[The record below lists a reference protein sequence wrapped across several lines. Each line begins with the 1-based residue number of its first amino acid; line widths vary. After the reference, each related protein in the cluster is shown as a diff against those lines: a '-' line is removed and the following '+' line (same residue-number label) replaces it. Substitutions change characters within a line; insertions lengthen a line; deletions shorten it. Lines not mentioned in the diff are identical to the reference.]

1 MPWLWPVGIE
11 EVLHIHPCSS
21 SFFMVSYKVAHTN
34 GNRGCPMEYNNRKS
48 GAGVSRRGSW
58 LMMLRSLREFKKDAL
73 LTPITVMGEVVFEA
87 LIPYEIALLVNE
99 VKAGCGLDRILYY
112 AGILLLM
119 ALCALACGYVAGIT
133 CARAS
138 CGFAKNLRQ
147 DVFYQIQEFSFGNID
162 RFSSASL
169 VTRLTTDIQNIQMA
183 FMMLVRTAFR
193 VPFNLLASFFMAW
206 YMGGRMALCFLV
218 VIPILGYGLYKI
230 AVLSVG
236 LFRKGFPQY
245 DALNYK
251 VEENIKGIRVVKSF
265 VREETEIAKFDGT
278 ARKVQAIFTKG
289 ERYVALNNPL
299 MQICIYGVMIFLLTQ
314 GSRLIVT
321 TRGRLLDIGQF
332 STLLTYSFQILGSL
346 MMLSM
351 IMVMLT
357 FTEESVQRVR
367 EVLEETSTLTSP
379 VDPVKTVRDGSV
391 DFQGVSFQYEGSTGE
406 PVLQDITLSVRS
418 GEVVGIVGGTGSG
431 KSSLVQLIPRLYDV
445 IAGSIRVGG
454 VDVRRYDLE
463 TLREN
468 VAMVLQKNLLF
479 SGTVADNLRWG
490 NPHAPRAQLE
500 EACRWACA
508 DEFIRRLP
516 KGYDTWIEQG
526 GTNLSGGQK
535 QRLCIAR
542 ALLKRPRILI
552 LDDSTSA
559 VDTRTD
565 RAIWDAL
572 ATALPGTTTFIIAQR
587 LSSVERADRILVLD
601 KGRIHG
607 LGTHAELLRTDGI
620 YQEMARSQ
628 NLLEKEREKEGT
640 LHG

>member
-193 VPFNLLASFFMAW
+193 APFNLLASFFMAW

-490 NPHAPRAQLE
+490 NPHATRAQLE

>member
-1 MPWLWPVGIE
+1 
-11 EVLHIHPCSS
+11 
-21 SFFMVSYKVAHTN
+21 
-34 GNRGCPMEYNNRKS
+34 MEKMRN
-48 GAGVSRRGSW
+48 GAGTAGGGTRRESW
-58 LMMLRSLREFKKDAL
+58 SLMLRSLREFKKDAL

-99 VKAGCGLDRILYY
+99 VKAGCGLDRILHYS
-112 AGILLLM
+112 GILLLM
-119 ALCALACGYVAGIT
+119 ALCALGCGYVAGIT

-138 CGFAKNLRQ
+138 CGFARNLRQ
-147 DVFYQIQEFSFGNID
+147 DVFSQIQQFSFGNID

-193 VPFNLLASFFMAW
+193 APFNLLASFFMAW

-218 VIPILGYGLYKI
+218 VIPVLGWGLYKI
-230 AVLSVG
+230 AVLSVAQ
-236 LFRKGFPQY
+236 FRKGFPQY
-245 DALNYK
+245 DALNDK

-265 VREETEIAKFDGT
+265 VREETEKEKFNAT
-278 ARKVQAIFTKG
+278 ARKVQALFTQG

-299 MQICIYGVMIFLLTQ
+299 MQICIYGIMVFLLTQ

-321 TRGRLLDIGQF
+321 SRGQLLDIGQF

-351 IMVMLT
+351 ILVMLT

-367 EVLEETSTLTSP
+367 EVLEEKSTLTSP
-379 VDPVKTVRDGSV
+379 EQPVETVRDGSV
-391 DFQGVSFQYEGSTGE
+391 AFDGVSFQYEGSTGE

-418 GEVVGIVGGTGSG
+418 GETLGIVGGTGSG

-445 IAGSIRVGG
+445 TAGSVRVGG
-454 VDVRRYDLE
+454 VDVRRYGLE
-463 TLREN
+463 VLRDS

-490 NPHAPRAQLE
+490 NPRAGQEELE
-500 EACRWACA
+500 AACRWACA
-508 DEFIRRLP
+508 DGFIRRLP
-516 KGYDTWIEQG
+516 KGYATWIQQG

-535 QRLCIAR
+535 QRLCLAR
-542 ALLKRPRILI
+542 ALLKRPKILI

-565 RAIWDAL
+565 RAIWEAL

-587 LSSVERADRILVLD
+587 ISSVERADRILVLD

-607 LGTHAELLRTDGI
+607 IGTHEELLRTDAI

-628 NLLEKEREKEGT
+628 NLIGEEGSC
-640 LHG
+640 HGA

>member
-1 MPWLWPVGIE
+1 
-11 EVLHIHPCSS
+11 
-21 SFFMVSYKVAHTN
+21 
-34 GNRGCPMEYNNRKS
+34 MEKMRN
-48 GAGVSRRGSW
+48 GAGTAGGGTRRESW
-58 LMMLRSLREFKKDAL
+58 SLMLRSLREFKKDAL

-99 VKAGCGLDRILYY
+99 VKAGCGLDRILHYS
-112 AGILLLM
+112 GILLLM
-119 ALCALACGYVAGIT
+119 ALCALGCGYVAGIT

-138 CGFAKNLRQ
+138 CGFARNLRQ
-147 DVFYQIQEFSFGNID
+147 DVFSQIQQFSFGNID

-193 VPFNLLASFFMAW
+193 APFNLLASFFMAW

-218 VIPILGYGLYKI
+218 VIPVLGWGLYKI
-230 AVLSVG
+230 AVLSVAQ
-236 LFRKGFPQY
+236 FRKGFPQY
-245 DALNYK
+245 DALNDK

-265 VREETEIAKFDGT
+265 VREETEKEKFNAT
-278 ARKVQAIFTKG
+278 ARKVQALFTQG

-299 MQICIYGVMIFLLTQ
+299 MQICIYGIMVFLLTQ

-321 TRGRLLDIGQF
+321 SRGQLLDIGQF

-351 IMVMLT
+351 ILVMLT

-367 EVLEETSTLTSP
+367 EVLEEKSTLTSP
-379 VDPVKTVRDGSV
+379 EQPVETVRDGSV
-391 DFQGVSFQYEGSTGE
+391 AFDGVSFQYEGSTGE

-418 GEVVGIVGGTGSG
+418 GETLGIVGGTGSG

-445 IAGSIRVGG
+445 TAGSVRVGG
-454 VDVRRYDLE
+454 VDVRRYGLE
-463 TLREN
+463 VLRDS

-490 NPHAPRAQLE
+490 NPRAGQEELE
-500 EACRWACA
+500 AACRWACA
-508 DEFIRRLP
+508 DGFIRRLP
-516 KGYDTWIEQG
+516 KGYATWIQQG

-535 QRLCIAR
+535 QRLCLAR
-542 ALLKRPRILI
+542 ALLKRPKILI

-565 RAIWDAL
+565 RAIWEAL

-587 LSSVERADRILVLD
+587 ISSVERADRILVLD

-607 LGTHAELLRTDGI
+607 IGTHQELLRTDAI

-628 NLLEKEREKEGT
+628 NLIGEEGSC
-640 LHG
+640 HGA

>member
-1 MPWLWPVGIE
+1 
-11 EVLHIHPCSS
+11 
-21 SFFMVSYKVAHTN
+21 
-34 GNRGCPMEYNNRKS
+34 MEYNNRKS

-193 VPFNLLASFFMAW
+193 APFNLLASFFMAW

-490 NPHAPRAQLE
+490 NPHATRAQLE

-607 LGTHAELLRTDGI
+607 LGTHAELLRTEGI

>member
-1 MPWLWPVGIE
+1 
-11 EVLHIHPCSS
+11 
-21 SFFMVSYKVAHTN
+21 
-34 GNRGCPMEYNNRKS
+34 MEYNNRKS

-193 VPFNLLASFFMAW
+193 APFNLLASFFMAW

-490 NPHAPRAQLE
+490 NPHATRAQLE

>member
-1 MPWLWPVGIE
+1 
-11 EVLHIHPCSS
+11 
-21 SFFMVSYKVAHTN
+21 
-34 GNRGCPMEYNNRKS
+34 MENNNRKS

-99 VKAGCGLDRILYY
+99 VKAGCGLDRILHY
-112 AGILLLM
+112 AGILLVM
-119 ALCALACGYVAGIT
+119 ALCALICGYVAGIT

-193 VPFNLLASFFMAW
+193 APFNLLASFFMAW

-218 VIPILGYGLYKI
+218 VIPILGWGLYKI
-230 AVLSVG
+230 ARLSLG
-236 LFRKGFPQY
+236 LFRQGFPQY

-265 VREETEIAKFDGT
+265 VREETEIAKFDEI

-299 MQICIYGVMIFLLTQ
+299 MQICIYGIMLFLLTW

-367 EVLEETSTLTSP
+367 EVLEEASTLTSP
-379 VDPVKTVRDGSV
+379 AAPVKTVRDGSV
-391 DFQGVSFQYEGSTGE
+391 AFDRVSFQYEGSTGE

-418 GEVVGIVGGTGSG
+418 GEVIGIVGGTGSG

-445 IAGSIRVGG
+445 TAGSVQVGG

-490 NPHAPRAQLE
+490 NPHATQAQLE

-542 ALLKRPRILI
+542 ALLKRPQILI

-607 LGTHAELLRTDGI
+607 LGTHQELLRTDAI

>member
-1 MPWLWPVGIE
+1 
-11 EVLHIHPCSS
+11 
-21 SFFMVSYKVAHTN
+21 
-34 GNRGCPMEYNNRKS
+34 MEKMRN
-48 GAGVSRRGSW
+48 GAGTAGGGTRRESW
-58 LMMLRSLREFKKDAL
+58 SLMLRSLREFKKDAL

-99 VKAGCGLDRILYY
+99 VKAGCGLDRILHYS
-112 AGILLLM
+112 GILLLM
-119 ALCALACGYVAGIT
+119 ALCALGCGYVAGIT

-138 CGFAKNLRQ
+138 CGFARNLRQ
-147 DVFYQIQEFSFGNID
+147 DVFSQIQQFSFGNID

-193 VPFNLLASFFMAW
+193 APFNLLASFFMAW

-218 VIPILGYGLYKI
+218 VIPVLGWGLYKI
-230 AVLSVG
+230 AVLSVAQ
-236 LFRKGFPQY
+236 FRKGFPQY
-245 DALNYK
+245 DALNDK

-265 VREETEIAKFDGT
+265 VREETEKEKFNAT
-278 ARKVQAIFTKG
+278 ARKVQALFTKG

-321 TRGRLLDIGQF
+321 SRGQLLDIGQF

-346 MMLSM
+346 MMVSM
-351 IMVMLT
+351 ILVMLT

-367 EVLEETSTLTSP
+367 EVLEEQSTLTSP
-379 VDPVKTVRDGSV
+379 EQPVETVRDGSV
-391 DFQGVSFQYEGSTGE
+391 AFDGVSFQYEGSTGE
-406 PVLQDITLSVRS
+406 PVLQDITLSIRS
-418 GEVVGIVGGTGSG
+418 GETLGIVGGTGSG

-445 IAGSIRVGG
+445 TAGSVRVGG
-454 VDVRRYDLE
+454 VDVRRYGLE
-463 TLREN
+463 VLRDS

-490 NPHAPRAQLE
+490 NPRAGQEELE
-500 EACRWACA
+500 AACRWACA
-508 DEFIRRLP
+508 DGFIRRLP
-516 KGYDTWIEQG
+516 KGYATWIQQG

-535 QRLCIAR
+535 QRLCLAR
-542 ALLKRPRILI
+542 ALLKRPKILI

-565 RAIWDAL
+565 RAIWEAL

-587 LSSVERADRILVLD
+587 ISSVERADRILVLD

-607 LGTHAELLRTDGI
+607 IGTHEELLRTDAI

-628 NLLEKEREKEGT
+628 NLIGEEGSC
-640 LHG
+640 HGA

>member
-1 MPWLWPVGIE
+1 
-11 EVLHIHPCSS
+11 
-21 SFFMVSYKVAHTN
+21 
-34 GNRGCPMEYNNRKS
+34 
-48 GAGVSRRGSW
+48 
-58 LMMLRSLREFKKDAL
+58 
-73 LTPITVMGEVVFEA
+73 
-87 LIPYEIALLVNE
+87 
-99 VKAGCGLDRILYY
+99 
-112 AGILLLM
+112 
-119 ALCALACGYVAGIT
+119 
-133 CARAS
+133 
-138 CGFAKNLRQ
+138 
-147 DVFYQIQEFSFGNID
+147 
-162 RFSSASL
+162 
-169 VTRLTTDIQNIQMA
+169 
-183 FMMLVRTAFR
+183 
-193 VPFNLLASFFMAW
+193 
-206 YMGGRMALCFLV
+206 
-218 VIPILGYGLYKI
+218 
-230 AVLSVG
+230 
-236 LFRKGFPQY
+236 
-245 DALNYK
+245 
-251 VEENIKGIRVVKSF
+251 
-265 VREETEIAKFDGT
+265 
-278 ARKVQAIFTKG
+278 
-289 ERYVALNNPL
+289 

-367 EVLEETSTLTSP
+367 EVLEEASTLTSP
-379 VDPVKTVRDGSV
+379 ADPVKTVRDGSV

-445 IAGSIRVGG
+445 TQGSVQVGG

-490 NPHAPRAQLE
+490 NPHATRAQLE

-552 LDDSTSA
+552 LDDSSSA

-607 LGTHAELLRTDGI
+607 MGTHGELLRTDDI

-628 NLLEKEREKEGT
+628 NLLEKEREKEGM